1 MVTVE
6 VPVLVSVMLAEV
18 DCPATTFPKVRLEG
32 SAVNTSLGTAFEV
45 VPVPLKGIV
54 SDGLEALLVI

>member
-6 VPVLVSVMLAEV
+6 VPELVSAMLAEV
-18 DCPATTFPKVRLEG
+18 DCPATTSPKVTLVG
-32 SAVNTSLGTAFEV
+32 FAVNTSVET